1 MSRYPQYKR
10 DNKKEVVIIT
20 DLISINMEGV
30 FEKRNLLLNELNR
43 FSKDILYLGPA
54 IEDDRVE
61 LF

>member
-1 MSRYPQYKR
+1 
-10 DNKKEVVIIT
+10 
-20 DLISINMEGV
+20 MEGV